1 MWTLS
6 SVNLKSSLLD
16 DGLWL
21 CADILVPG
29 CALVRA
35 GPAGLVCQDVSTQ
48 ITLAMRG
55 DTVTHY

>member
-1 MWTLS
+1 MKFS
-6 SVNLKSSLLD
+6 FLD
-16 DGLWL
+16 DGLRL
-21 CADILVPG
+21 CADIPVPG

-48 ITLAMRG
+48 ITLAMSG